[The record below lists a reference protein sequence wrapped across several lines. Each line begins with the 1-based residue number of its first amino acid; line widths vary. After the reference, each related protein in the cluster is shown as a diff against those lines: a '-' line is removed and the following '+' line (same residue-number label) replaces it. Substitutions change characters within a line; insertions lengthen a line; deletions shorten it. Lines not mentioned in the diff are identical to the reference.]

1 MKSIQTGPRFAAAM
15 PRRAFVKSALTAGTA
30 AFLAPRLALG
40 AKAAA
45 GEKVNLACCGI
56 GNRGAEVIRELH
68 KTGLANIVALCD
80 TDMGAPHTQA
90 ILKMFPDVPRF
101 QDFRQMFD
109 KMGKAQG
116 SSIREI
122 PREAFLT
129 GLYTVFCAFS
139 LPECQEIPTK
149 PTIPKAFPKASMS
162 SRPSRT
168 RATAGTLF
176 TISAKSSSSPSPPC
190 SAA

>member
-1 MKSIQTGPRFAAAM
+1 MEWLNQAPTPKHMKSIQTGPRFAAAM

-68 KTGLANIVALCD
+68 KTGLANIVALCH

-90 ILKMFPDVPRF
+90 ILKMFHDVPRF

-109 KMGKAQG
+109 KMGQA
-116 SSIREI
+116 RRC
-122 PREAFLT
+122 PLD
-129 GLYTVFCAFS
+129 
-139 LPECQEIPTK
+139 
-149 PTIPKAFPKASMS
+149 
-162 SRPSRT
+162 RPSFFAIL
-168 RATAGTLF
+168 RA
-176 TISAKSSSSPSPPC
+176 PPRR
-190 SAA
+190 